1 MVRDFILKDFGWKL
15 LSLALAVAI
24 WLIVKGFSSDSST
37 QTQERTFTDLPA
49 QIVSGTTDVRTF
61 RINPDVVEVTV
72 KGRPDLIKALTDREI
87 HALVDVSKADPTRDF
102 RKRVEVSTP
111 TRITIVKV
119 EPAEVEVIVPPR
131 PTATAPDSKP

>member
-1 MVRDFILKDFGWKL
+1 MLRDLIVKDFGWKL

-24 WLIVKGFSSDSST
+24 WLTVKGFSSNNIT
-37 QTQERTFTDLPA
+37 QDKERTFTSLSA
-49 QIVSGTTDVRTF
+49 QIVSGTTDARSF

-72 KGRPDLIKALTDREI
+72 RGRPDIIKALTEREI
-87 HALVDVSKADPTRDF
+87 HVYVDVSTADLTRNF

-119 EPAEVEVIVPPR
+119 EPAEVEVVVPPR
-131 PTATAPDSKP
+131 PTTTAPHPKP

>member
-1 MVRDFILKDFGWKL
+1 MVREFIVKDFGWKL

-24 WLIVKGFSSDSST
+24 WLTVKGFSSDSGT
-37 QTQERTFTDLPA
+37 QAERTFTDLPA
-49 QIVSGTTDVRTF
+49 QIVSGTTDARSF

-72 KGRPDLIKALTDREI
+72 RGRPDIIKALTEREI
-87 HALVDVSKADPTRDF
+87 HVYVDVSTADLTRNF

-119 EPAEVEVIVPPR
+119 EPAEVEVVVPPR
-131 PTATAPDSKP
+131 PTTTAPHPKP